1 MRLFKLQNSFM
12 VIQFKLLIGYSI
24 FLQLS
29 SNPLSNAALTI
40 DGKSAILDKGLL
52 YISCYGLIGTS
63 LLTFVCLC
71 QYFVIWFE
79 STFRKNMPFSVRL
92 FFSLAQILTF
102 FKMDDDIFQLL
113 PNLSG
118 SLACPSLLDGFFL
131 AHKSDLF
138 G

>member
-1 MRLFKLQNSFM
+1 MPFFKSQNTFM
-12 VIQFKLLIGYSI
+12 VIQFQLLIGYSI

-79 STFRKNMPFSVRL
+79 SNFRKKMPFSIRFI
-92 FFSLAQILTF
+92 FFTSSNSYF
-102 FKMDDDIFQLL
+102 FKMDDDIFQLVS
-113 PNLSG
+113 NLSG